1 MQREILLTFK
11 ERISLILENSLKEA
25 IKDGLLPDTEFPPF
39 RVEYPKEQ
47 KFGDYASP
55 FALEAA
61 KALRRSPMETAEKL
75 KAYAEN
81 HPMVG
86 RVDIASPGYIN
97 IFISFN
103 ELCSNLKAIISED
116 TKYGRV
122 TKNKPRKIN
131 IEFVSANPTGPMNIV
146 SARAASLGDT
156 IGNLFE
162 AAGDNVEREFYV
174 NDYGNQ
180 VNLLGRSVLARI
192 RETQGIETEF
202 PEDGYHGEYVKD
214 IAAHIISNFNDKLSG
229 SEDDLVDFCAKQAVE
244 YNVEAQK
251 NDLAMFNVKFDR
263 WFREKSLH
271 ESGAVMNTFELLDA
285 NKTVYEQDGKKFFR
299 STHYGDDKDRVVVRD
314 DGRPTYLLADI
325 AYHKDKIDRKY
336 DTIIDIWGPDHH
348 GYISRLR
355 GAVQALGCP
364 KENFKIL
371 IAQQV
376 NLVMDGE
383 TVKMSKRL
391 GNFSTM
397 RELIDEIGT
406 DVSRYFFLMRSM
418 ESHLDFDLAL
428 AKKSSSENP
437 VFYLQY
443 AHARICSLFREASS
457 RGMEYNPGTFDENI
471 LDDESCVHLMKLLAR
486 YPEEVL
492 DAAASVEPHKI
503 PSFLLKLA
511 QAYHRFYADHR
522 ILTDDAAKSNAYLN
536 LSDAARKAIRNGL
549 TILGISAPEKM

>member
-1 MQREILLTFK
+1 MTFK
-11 ERISLILENSLKEA
+11 ERIALILENSLKEA
-25 IKDGLLPDTEFPPF
+25 IENGLLPDIELPPF
-39 RVEYPKEQ
+39 RMEYPKEQ

-55 FALEAA
+55 FALEASRV
-61 KALRRSPMETAEKL
+61 LRCSPMETAEKL
-75 KAYAEN
+75 KIYAEKQS
-81 HPMVG
+81 MIG
-86 RVDIASPGYIN
+86 RVDIAIPGYIN

-103 ELCSNLKAIISED
+103 ELCSNLKTIILED
-116 TKYGRV
+116 TRYGRI
-122 TKNKPRKIN
+122 TKSEPRKIN

-162 AAGDNVEREFYV
+162 AVGDNVEREFYV

-180 VNLLGRSVLARI
+180 VNLLGRSALARI
-192 RETQGIETEF
+192 REMQGLETDF
-202 PEDGYHGEYVKD
+202 PEDGYYGEYVKD
-214 IAAHIISNFNDKLSG
+214 IAAYIMDNFSNKLQDD
-229 SEDDLVDFCAKQAVE
+229 EDSLINFCAEQAVE
-244 YNVEAQK
+244 YNVERQK

-263 WFREKSLH
+263 WFREKILH
-271 ESGAVMNTFELLDA
+271 ESGEVINTFELLDA
-285 NKTVYEQDGKKFFR
+285 NKAVYEQDGKKFFR
-299 STHYGDDKDRVVVRD
+299 STHYGDDKDRVVIRD

-325 AYHKDKIDRKY
+325 AYHKNKIARKY
-336 DTIIDIWGPDHH
+336 DMIIDIWGPDHH
-348 GYISRLR
+348 GYISRLK
-355 GAVQALGCP
+355 GAVQALGYP
-364 KENFKIL
+364 KDNFKVL

-397 RELIDEIGT
+397 RELLDEIGT
-406 DVSRYFFLMRSM
+406 DVSRYFFLTRSM

-428 AKKSSSENP
+428 AKKDSSENP

-457 RGMEYNPGTFDENI
+457 RGIKYHPGAFDKEVLNNENCI
-471 LDDESCVHLMKLLAR
+471 YLMKLLAR

-492 DAAASVEPHKI
+492 DAATSIEPHRI

-511 QAYHRFYADHR
+511 QGYHRFYTDHR

-536 LSDAARKAIRNGL
+536 LSDAARKVIRNGL
-549 TILGISAPEKM
+549 TLLGVSAPEKM